1 MVALKRIL
9 DAFSQATGLV
19 INFHKS
25 TFVPMHV
32 GDDTAAEMASVLGCS
47 ISTFPQTYLG
57 LPLSPHKLKC
67 TDYQPLITSFDRYLA
82 GWKARLLSTGGR
94 LVLVNSVL
102 GSLPIYYMSSILLP
116 KTVREILDAKRRAF
130 LWTGEEKC
138 HGSSCLVA
146 WEDVCKTKEQGGL
159 GVKNL
164 ENMNHCLLLKF
175 VHRMHDTSTPPWKQW
190 LHSHGGEDSYLGK
203 ILSSELQR
211 YQSLTIA
218 RIGTGEHVAF
228 WHDRWLLNITLQEA
242 FPALYTHCTRPAASV
257 HHVLRDGLRRHL
269 RPRLTNVAVGEE
281 STLLDCLRHT
291 TLTDRQD
298 TRLLLSSPL
307 NPSARGGRTASC
319 TRGFPRTL

>member
-1 MVALKRIL
+1 
-9 DAFSQATGLV
+9 V

-175 VHRMHDTSTPPWKQW
+175 VHRMHDTSIPPGNSGSTHMAVMAW
-190 LHSHGGEDSYLGK
+190 
-203 ILSSELQR
+203 
-211 YQSLTIA
+211 A
-218 RIGTGEHVAF
+218 
-228 WHDRWLLNITLQEA
+228 LL
-242 FPALYTHCTRPAASV
+242 P
-257 HHVLRDGLRRHL
+257 
-269 RPRLTNVAVGEE
+269 
-281 STLLDCLRHT
+281 
-291 TLTDRQD
+291 TLTWAK
-298 TRLLLSSPL
+298 SSSV
-307 NPSARGGRTASC
+307 NSNAIGA
-319 TRGFPRTL
+319 